1 MTPQGPPQT
10 PKVSPIIWVLAI
22 LGAVIV
28 LALLA
33 VVVGGLFLAHKAKE
47 AGVDAELFRK
57 HPGVAITKMVAAMN
71 PNAEIVSVD
80 EGRGVLTI
88 RDKRTGKEVTL
99 KFDDVRAGKVIIEG
113 DGKREVIVSG
123 EAAGA
128 NLPRWVPRYPG
139 ASAKANVS
147 VVQNE
152 EQDTGNI
159 TMTTPDEPAKVLEYY
174 QHEFRK
180 QGPAWKTSV
189 TTTDEGGV
197 IHAADENT
205 ERIITLAVARSGG
218 DTTINLTFTR
228 K

>member
-1 MTPQGPPQT
+1 MTPQTPPQS
-10 PKVSPIIWVLAI
+10 PKVSPIVWVLAI
-22 LGAVIV
+22 LGAVVALALVAVV
-28 LALLA
+28 LA
-33 VVVGGLFLAHKAKE
+33 GLFLAHKAKE
-47 AGVDAELFRK
+47 AGVDSELFRK

-71 PNAEIVSVD
+71 PNADIVSVD
-80 EGRGVLTI
+80 EGKGVLTI
-88 RDKRTGKEVTL
+88 RDRRTGKEVTL

-113 DGKREVIVSG
+113 DGKSEVIVSG
-123 EAAGA
+123 EGAAV

-147 VVQNE
+147 VLRNE
-152 EQDTGNI
+152 EQDTGNV
-159 TMTTPDEPAKVLEYY
+159 TMTTADEPAKILDYY
-174 QHEFRK
+174 RHEFRR

-197 IHAADENT
+197 IHAGDENT
-205 ERIITLAVARSGG
+205 DRIITVVVARSGG